1 MNRRELL
8 AALGVGVLGALA
20 ACAPAPE
27 SPIVPARPGPRIV
40 PTATVVDRVP
50 SPGVALTVDDG
61 VSTAVVA
68 AYAEVVRATG
78 LRLTFFATGIH
89 DSWRAN
95 APALRPL
102 VESGQ
107 VQIGNHTWSHPDITR
122 IPDTQLVAE
131 LTRNEA
137 ELHALYGISTRPF
150 FRPPWMSHD
159 ARTDRISREEGYP
172 ILPHWSGSLGDEVR
186 GISGAD
192 VLRHA
197 RAQVAAGAILLG
209 HANEPAVSGVL
220 DQIAQLIADRALVP
234 VTLADVYT
242 AA

>member
-27 SPIVPARPGPRIV
+27 SPIVPARPGSRIV

-78 LRLTFFATGIH
+78 LRLTFFATGIY